1 MTMEQRTFTKVID
14 GKVVSS
20 LQFYAVQLP
29 SRYLGVIEEVATDE
43 HYRKRGYATELITEA
58 IAYARSIGC
67 TCVEL
72 TVREDKPN
80 IQEFYKSF
88 GFFDRLNRAYRLKL

>member
-1 MTMEQRTFTKVID
+1 MKQRTFTKVID

-20 LQFYAVQLP
+20 LQFYAVELP
-29 SRYLGVIEEVATDE
+29 SRHVGVIEEVATDE
-43 HYRKRGYATELITEA
+43 EYRKQGFATELIREA
-58 IAYARSIGC
+58 IEYAKSIGC

-80 IQEFYKSF
+80 IQAFYKSF
-88 GFFDRLNRAYRLKL
+88 GFFDRLNRAFRLKL

>member
-1 MTMEQRTFTKVID
+1 MEQRTFTKVVD

-20 LQFYAVQLP
+20 LQFYAVSLP
-29 SRYLGVIEEVATDE
+29 SRHVGVIEEVQTKE
-43 HYRKRGYATELITEA
+43 EYRKRGYATELIKEA
-58 IAYARSIGC
+58 IAYAQGIGC

-88 GFFDRLNRAYRLKL
+88 GFFDRQNRAYRLKL